1 MLSSGGWRAKIGAVL
16 EVRFVLALAHGVWR
30 AFKQF
35 TELGRAESA
44 AHGNF
49 WPGGIVAM
57 AAGAVVRLHRR
68 SWGAYGVVLFS
79 WPQELRVARTRLLC
93 RKL

>member
-1 MLSSGGWRAKIGAVL
+1 M
-16 EVRFVLALAHGVWR
+16 EVSFVLALAHVACR

-49 WPGGIVAM
+49 SPGWTMAM
-57 AAGAVVRLHRR
+57 VAGAVVLLRRR
-68 SWGAYGVVLFS
+68 SWGAYGLVLFA
-79 WPQELRVARTRLLC
+79 WPQELRGARTRLLC

>member
-1 MLSSGGWRAKIGAVL
+1 M
-16 EVRFVLALAHGVWR
+16 EVSFVLALAHVACR

-49 WPGGIVAM
+49 SPGGIVAM
-57 AAGAVVRLHRR
+57 AAGTVVRLHRR

-79 WPQELRVARTRLLC
+79 WPQELRGARTRLLC